1 MVAATLSPPY
11 IALEQAMIDVFEVM
25 REKQVQL
32 CNFEIVT
39 SGIFLVFALSM
50 LKMRILTFK
59 EGRHERR

>member
-39 SGIFLVFALSM
+39 SGIFFGVCIVYAENADTDL
-50 LKMRILTFK
+50 
-59 EGRHERR
+59 